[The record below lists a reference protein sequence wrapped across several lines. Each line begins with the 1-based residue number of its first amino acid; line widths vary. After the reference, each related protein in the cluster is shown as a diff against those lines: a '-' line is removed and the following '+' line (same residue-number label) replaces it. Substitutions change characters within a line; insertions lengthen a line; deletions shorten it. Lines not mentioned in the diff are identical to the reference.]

1 MPVKVCLIFAGGT
14 GMNVATKL
22 VDLGDAVHCFDTCD
36 KNVVDAHRAV
46 NVKLTKGTRGAGGN
60 RKVILPLVRPQVP
73 ELMATIPE
81 ADFYIVSYS
90 LGGGSGSV
98 LGPLITAQ
106 LADRKAS
113 FVSFVVGAMES
124 TDTLGND
131 IDTMKSLESIAV
143 KKGLPIVV
151 NYTPNSQGRSYESI
165 NNEIAEKIRK
175 VVLLVNQNH
184 GRLDV
189 HDVANWVRFT
199 DKHDY
204 LVPQVCELHIETAR
218 KDAENVPEAISL
230 LSLYL
235 DPAKEVAFGTP
246 IYRKAGIMKAD
257 DLDITDEQIHFVINS
272 VGVVEIM
279 KTITD
284 TKLEMT
290 RQQSK
295 FAQRSPI
302 LDADDNVDD
311 DGMVV

>member
-1 MPVKVCLIFAGGT
+1 MPTKVCLIFAGGS
-14 GMNVATKL
+14 GMNIATKL
-22 VDLGDAVHCFDTCD
+22 VDLGEVVHCFDTGD
-36 KNVVDAHRAV
+36 KSLVDAHRAV
-46 NVKLTKGTRGAGGN
+46 NVTLTKGTRGAGGN
-60 RKVILPLVRPQVP
+60 RKVILPLVRPQIP
-73 ELMATIPE
+73 ALMDTLPE
-81 ADFYIVSYS
+81 ADFYIVTYS

-98 LGPLITAQ
+98 LGPLITSQ
-106 LADRKAS
+106 LAERKAT
-113 FVSFVVGAMES
+113 FVSFVIGAMES

-131 IDTMKSLESIAV
+131 IDTMKTLESIAV
-143 KKGLPIVV
+143 KKGMPIVV
-151 NYTPNSQGRSYESI
+151 NYTPNSQGRSFDAI

-175 VVLLVNQNH
+175 VVFLVNQNH

-218 KDAENVPEAISL
+218 KDAENVPEAISMV
-230 LSLYL
+230 SLYL

-246 IYRKAGIMKAD
+246 IYRKAGIIKAD
-257 DLDITDEQIHFVINS
+257 DLDATDEQIHFVINS
-272 VGVVEIM
+272 VGVMEIM

-290 RQQSK
+290 RQQAK

-302 LDADDNVDD
+302 IDADDDVDE